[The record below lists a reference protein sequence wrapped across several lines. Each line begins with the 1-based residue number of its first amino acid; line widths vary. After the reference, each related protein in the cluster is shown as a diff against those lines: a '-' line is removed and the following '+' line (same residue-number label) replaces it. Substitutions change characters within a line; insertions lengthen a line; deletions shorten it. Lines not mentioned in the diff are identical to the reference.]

1 MPARGDLCC
10 ASAICVIL
18 TPHAR
23 MRFPRSSGI
32 LLHPTCLPGPHG
44 IGEFGSEAFTFVD
57 FLKYAGQK
65 LWQVLPLNPTGYG
78 DSPFQSFSAHAG
90 NPLLI
95 SLEKL
100 REQGILEASDFR
112 NEPEFPEDHVEFGS
126 VIPWK
131 TSLLKKA
138 AQRFLSDNSKK
149 RAFDEFCAAN
159 AGWLPEFALFMACK
173 EEQGGVAWNRWAP
186 EIANR
191 RPAALAAARERLR
204 DSVCAIQYW
213 QFEFFRQWQALRT
226 HAHQAGIRIVGDIPI
241 YVALDSAD
249 VWTNPQYFCLTPQGE
264 PLVIAGVPPDY
275 FSATGQCWGN
285 PIYRWDRLREDGYR
299 WWIERY
305 RAATNLYDAVRI
317 DHFRGFEAHW
327 EIPGNETTAIN
338 GRWVKGPGA
347 ELFAVLE
354 REFGELPII
363 AENLGVITP
372 EVEAIRER
380 FHFPGM
386 AILQFAFG
394 KDPQGPSFRPHNY
407 SRELA
412 AYTGTH
418 DNDTTVG
425 WWNSSGENDSTR
437 TPEDVAKERT
447 FARAY
452 LDLKNDEPIHWRL
465 IRGVESSV
473 ADLAIIP
480 LQDVL
485 GLGAEARMNLPGT
498 SSGNWRWRFQHGAL
512 HPELAKRMNE
522 MVQIYDRSG
531 HTYVQQ

>member
-1 MPARGDLCC
+1 
-10 ASAICVIL
+10 
-18 TPHAR
+18 
-23 MRFPRSSGI
+23 MRFPRASGI
-32 LLHPTCLPGPHG
+32 LLHPTCLPGTHG
-44 IGEFGSEAFTFVD
+44 IGEFGSEAFAFVD
-57 FLKYAGQK
+57 FLKDAGQK

-90 NPLLI
+90 NHLLI
-95 SLEKL
+95 SLDRL
-100 REQGILEASDFR
+100 REQGILNSADFKG
-112 NEPEFPEDHVEFGS
+112 EPAFPHDEVDFGA
-126 VIPWK
+126 VMRWK
-131 TSLLKKA
+131 TPLLREA
-138 AQRFLSDNSKK
+138 ARRFLSSASGEQK
-149 RAFDEFCAAN
+149 RAFDQFCSSN
-159 AGWLPEFALFMACK
+159 SNWLPDFALFMACK
-173 EEQGGVAWNRWAP
+173 EEQGGVAWNRWP
-186 EIANR
+186 PDIAQR
-191 RPAALAAARERLR
+191 KPAAVDAAGERLK
-204 DSVCAIQYW
+204 DSVSAVKYW
-213 QFEFFRQWQALRT
+213 QFEFFRQWQELRAYA
-226 HAHQAGIRIVGDIPI
+226 HASGVRIIGDIPI

-249 VWTNPQYFCLTPQGE
+249 VWRNPEYFELTETGQPI
-264 PLVIAGVPPDY
+264 VIAGVPPDY

-285 PIYRWDRLREDGYR
+285 PIYRWDRLKQTGYQ
-299 WWIERY
+299 WWIDRY

-327 EIPGNETTAIN
+327 EIAGGETTAVN

-347 ELFAVLE
+347 ELFEALE

-372 EVEAIRER
+372 EVESIRTR
-380 FHFPGM
+380 FQFPGM

-407 SRELA
+407 TRELA

-437 TPEDVAKERT
+437 TPEDVAKERA

-452 LDLKNDEPIHWRL
+452 LNLQENEPIHWRL
-465 IRGVESSV
+465 IRGVEASV

-485 GLGAEARMNLPGT
+485 GLSSEARLNLPGT
-498 SSGNWRWRFQHGAL
+498 SRGNWRWRFKPGSLTSEMAARL
-512 HPELAKRMNE
+512 RE
-522 MVQIYDRSG
+522 MVLIYDRSG
-531 HTYVQQ
+531 RTYLQT